1 MMKTIFFILAAV
13 AGCVLSIFLFSVIDF
28 PFQLPFAVDE
38 RGMWTEDGFLILGGL
53 GTTFGVLAGWAAYA
67 WINKPRMFEPVPSQ
81 IPLAELSEPS
91 GRNCR
96 PLTWR
101 YRG

>member
-1 MMKTIFFILAAV
+1 MKTIFLMLAAIV
-13 AGCVLSIFLFSVIDF
+13 GCVLSILVFSAIDF

-38 RGMWTEDGFLILGGL
+38 RGVWTEDGLLILGAL
-53 GTTFGVLAGWAAYA
+53 GTTCGVLVGWAAYA
-67 WINKPRMFEPVPSQ
+67 WINKPQMFEPVPSQ
-81 IPLAELSEPS
+81 IPLAELTESS
-91 GRNCR
+91 RRNCR